1 MKEKDLPCF
10 GLVFTACWCL
20 EDCWHL
26 LLLHKIAEDAN
37 NLSST
42 EQAVKTLPKQHKSF
56 SFIFH
61 HFCLF
66 ICCLSVILWLD
77 KWDIPENVHTV
88 CPC

>member
-1 MKEKDLPCF
+1 MKNERKRLTLF
-10 GLVFTACWCL
+10 WFSFYSLLVL
-20 EDCWHL
+20 GR
-26 LLLHKIAEDAN
+26 LHKIAEDAN